1 MSGSFEKSS
10 EMDQIMKWADE
21 VDSKSSRDLLQLDY
35 RDDGLYITVHR
46 PQETEKAVDPEEI
59 IRRIESRKIQNPDF
73 AGIRKAARETTGQ
86 PVKIA
91 PPQKENI
98 DTGAV
103 IVEISKNKMEAYL
116 QLFPPSSGS
125 PQSRQDIEKV
135 LQEKNVVYGIRDDL
149 IDKAVNMQSVT
160 EPLVI
165 ARGTNPLDGQNATI
179 EYVFDSDADALRG
192 KPTEMVDGRVDF
204 YNLHFVHNVEP
215 GEVLAVKTPAGQG
228 TPGYTV
234 TGEELPA
241 KGGKDVQLAIGKN
254 VELADDNTRVLAT
267 AKGHVI
273 LTGNKLSVSNVYE
286 VRGDVDFN
294 TGNIEFNGT
303 VIVKGSVREGFKV
316 VADGDV
322 EVLNTIADGVVE
334 CSGSLKVKNGIVGRT
349 KSRIKTGGNVVT
361 RFIENSAVESG
372 ADVIVGEAI
381 MHSKV
386 SAKKSVAVGGK
397 GVVVG
402 GVVRAGEEINCKIIG
417 SPLATMT
424 ELEAGINPELRQEL
438 VQLTNLKH
446 AKEQDFEKADKAVKL
461 LSKLKQAQEELPP
474 DKMAILMRV
483 NKLHSQLTGE
493 LEELKQ
499 NVENLEF
506 QIKQSE
512 RGKIMVQ
519 GVIHSGVKVTI
530 GSATTH
536 IHDDL
541 NFVCLI
547 KVGEEIKI
555 TPYK

>member
-149 IDKAVNMQSVT
+149 IT

-372 ADVIVGEAI
+372 ADVIRR
-381 MHSKV
+381 SY
-386 SAKKSVAVGGK
+386 
-397 GVVVG
+397 
-402 GVVRAGEEINCKIIG
+402 
-417 SPLATMT
+417 
-424 ELEAGINPELRQEL
+424 
-438 VQLTNLKH
+438 H
-446 AKEQDFEKADKAVKL
+446 A
-461 LSKLKQAQEELPP
+461 
-474 DKMAILMRV
+474 
-483 NKLHSQLTGE
+483 
-493 LEELKQ
+493 
-499 NVENLEF
+499 
-506 QIKQSE
+506 
-512 RGKIMVQ
+512 
-519 GVIHSGVKVTI
+519 
-530 GSATTH
+530 
-536 IHDDL
+536 
-541 NFVCLI
+541 
-547 KVGEEIKI
+547 
-555 TPYK
+555 

>member
-1 MSGSFEKSS
+1 
-10 EMDQIMKWADE
+10 MKWADE